1 MVKKKDYRLIAIL
14 ADLLEGKLT
23 DWGMVRKY
31 RELNLRNVPALREYL
46 KKAESEKANEQTLLT
61 FIT

>member
-31 RELNLRNVPALREYL
+31 RELNLRNVPKLREYL
-46 KKAESEKANEQTLLT
+46 KQLENEKANEQTLLT